1 MYIKIIIL
9 FVLLSYQGFGQS
21 YEFNYTFFNSIF
33 NGIED
38 FKARRELFKP
48 YFNSDSIGFEFID
61 GQKEVINKTSLS
73 KDSFARLVNY
83 CQVDDFGSFF
93 DDSLFYFKN
102 KIIIIDTLKFFNC
115 RIKYKYKNKRVYIS
129 PTIISYNKL
138 NLKNSYLILT
148 DISIGRF
155 GLSILLQDIRSLSYI
170 AFVFNKSV
178 KQKPQLM
185 RIRKD
190 FNLEVLRDYYPQI
203 KFNIPDY

>member
-61 GQKEVINKTSLS
+61 GQKEVTNKTSLS